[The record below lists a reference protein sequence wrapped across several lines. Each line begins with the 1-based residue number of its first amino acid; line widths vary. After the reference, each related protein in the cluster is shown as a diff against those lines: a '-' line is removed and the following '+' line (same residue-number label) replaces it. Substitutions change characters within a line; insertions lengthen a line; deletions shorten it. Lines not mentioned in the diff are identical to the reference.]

1 MQRRSTAWRVANVY
15 KGRGYFGESFSSYTQ
30 APTQDTPREQTSS
43 RFSACCAEST
53 VKTTEHGQKRN
64 MQEHNDADSRVKRLK
79 DRSDTEDVKYSTC
92 ERAER
97 IDEVDFVDH
106 RDTCYSDSDNVEV
119 YAAALDFLLKQDLEV
134 MGSEHVE
141 ETGIMNLFETPV
153 QQKRCTVPSKRP
165 VVRRY
170 EKTPGAVL
178 IVDLDDKKIMKLPA
192 SKVVTGF
199 LAETQ
204 RLAYSQNSVLSDPE
218 IEGVLKSGEI
228 LRKCLATNK
237 WIPHK
242 LFIGAESQMYGMPT
256 FSIQPLPTDKRNS
269 LAETTTSNAW
279 VKFSHGGNCTA
290 CSPTEVKLD
299 EPSDNW
305 KAFYSKNGQTTG
317 IYYKTTNPELTKVI
331 SRLNFE
337 HATMGHVFQSKRD
350 YSKHRSNSLLSKE
363 CIDQM
368 QDPIDKLVSGL
379 AGMQKSRTLTAELLV
394 TSRPAEGEQ
403 PDVAQKYHRDFLPA
417 VAEKLGTMIY
427 VIFCSPMTPVNCTTD
442 AASGEKQI
450 SQGSRRIGVKD
461 LYGEEYNIHLSPGVS
476 LAMQGGVIHRG
487 LPVEQDNAVL
497 VSYVATDANALN
509 HTNLDK
515 VNDILFEDFKD
526 GICKD

>member
-1 MQRRSTAWRVANVY
+1 MSTGWRVANVY
-15 KGRGYFGESFSSYTQ
+15 EGTGYFGEGFSSYKQ
-30 APTQDTPREQTSS
+30 EPTQDTPREQTSS
-43 RFSACCAEST
+43 RLSACGAEST
-53 VKTTEHGQKRN
+53 VKTTKHGQKRN
-64 MQEHNDADSRVKRLK
+64 IQEDNYADSKVKRLN
-79 DRSDTEDVKYSTC
+79 DRSDPEDVKNSTC

-97 IDEVDFVDH
+97 IDECDFENH
-106 RDTCYSDSDNVEV
+106 RGACYSDTDNLEV
-119 YAAALDFLLKQDLEV
+119 YAAALDFSLKQGIEV
-134 MGSEHVE
+134 MGSGDVE
-141 ETGIMNLFETPV
+141 QRGIMNLFETPV

-165 VVRRY
+165 VVRRFD
-170 EKTPGAVL
+170 KNPGAVL
-178 IVDLDDKKIMKLPA
+178 IVDIDDKKIIRLPA
-192 SKVVTGF
+192 SKVVKGF
-199 LAETQ
+199 LGETQ
-204 RLAYSQNSVLSDPE
+204 RLAYSQNSVLSEQE
-218 IEGVLKSGEI
+218 IEGVLQSSEV
-228 LRKCLATNK
+228 LRKCGAENK
-237 WIPHK
+237 WVRHK

-337 HATMGHVFQSKRD
+337 QATMGHVFQSKRN

-403 PDVAQKYHRDFLPA
+403 PDAAQKYHRDFLPA

-442 AASGEKQI
+442 TAAGEKQI
-450 SQGSRRIGVKD
+450 SHGSRRIGVKD
-461 LYGEEYNIHLSPGVS
+461 SYGEEYNIHLPPGVS

-497 VSYVATDANALN
+497 VSYVATDANALS
-509 HTNLDK
+509 HTDLDK
-515 VNDILFEDFKD
+515 VNSILFDDFKD